1 MNHPGT
7 PASFRIIDSLDRADP
22 TRDATVPAAVRRI
35 LCLKLDHIGDLL
47 IAAPALMLIRRSFP
61 TAHITL
67 VCGPWNV
74 GLARRLNIADEI
86 HSAPIF
92 AQNSIAD
99 LDESVREARRRE
111 VVAELRALAL
121 APFDLAIDLRR
132 DEDTRELLKLFD
144 ARLYAGLGDLA
155 TFSYLDVALPFAR
168 APVADG
174 ATRLH
179 LRPRDLDGGM
189 GHRITDAGLHL
200 TAAMGRVDLAVT
212 TSALW
217 PPADDGIDDT
227 RLLGAA
233 LWRIDARR
241 PVDPHGP
248 DSAADLRMPKEISR
262 EEMVFSQGWLP
273 WESWGRW
280 SSAETAWVTARF
292 PASGPDVE
300 LLVRV
305 QGHTSPTHPSAV
317 VRIAAGGATASHE
330 FRSGGEPETLRLVC
344 RADLSPPLARSEPML
359 LRAGRYRGSLTVTV
373 AEEADWE
380 PLSLV
385 VRGARLTHVLARLDT
400 PAAPGGTGILAFPFE
415 VEIRDSAEPVVIEI
429 AADAERRTGRVGIRA
444 VELEC
449 MQARPLQLPV
459 THMEAQLLDLAAMV
473 ALRFAPRLI
482 APEDEVARALSE
494 PRDGSSARD
503 AVGRLRRRK
512 SGHWAFGRRDPRRT
526 IGIGIGANKQ
536 TKLWPSDYF
545 VDLCRRLLERPEVDL
560 AFFGGPAEAGA
571 VRALVDELAAGDR
584 AIDLCGCCGIEDL
597 GEVLA
602 ELDGFIGL
610 DTGTTHFAGR
620 VGVKT
625 FALFGAAHDPR
636 EWGPVGANSAWAS
649 VDVPC
654 GHCFKAELS
663 QCGAALRCMTMLTPA
678 EVWPLVERQLL

>member
-7 PASFRIIDSLDRADP
+7 AASFRIIDSLDHADAP
-22 TRDATVPAAVRRI
+22 RDTNAAGVRRI

-47 IAAPALMLIRRSFP
+47 IAAPALMLLRRSFP
-61 TAHITL
+61 AAHITL

-74 GLARRLNIADEI
+74 GLARRLGVADEI
-86 HSAPIF
+86 HAATVF
-92 AQNSIAD
+92 AQNSVAD
-99 LDESVREARRRE
+99 LDGGMREARRRAA
-111 VVAELRALAL
+111 VAELQALAL

-144 ARLYAGLGDLA
+144 ARRYAGLGDLA

-168 APVADG
+168 GPVTDG

-179 LRPRDLDGGM
+179 LRPRDLDRGM

-200 TAAMGRVDLAVT
+200 TAAMGQVDLAVT

-217 PPADDGIDDT
+217 APADDGIDDT

-233 LWRIDARR
+233 LSRIDAR
-241 PVDPHGP
+241 PLDPHAPPGAP
-248 DSAADLRMPKEISR
+248 DLSVPKEIAR
-262 EEMVFSQGWLP
+262 EEMSFSQGWLA

-280 SSAETAWVTARF
+280 SSAPTAWVTARF
-292 PASGPDVE
+292 PATGPEVE

-305 QGHTSPTHPSAV
+305 QGHTSATHPRALV
-317 VRIAAGGATASHE
+317 QVAGGGATAAHE
-330 FRSGGEPETLRLVC
+330 FRPGSEPETLRLLC
-344 RADLSPPLARSEPML
+344 RADLSPPMARSEPML
-359 LRAGRYRGSLTVTV
+359 LRAGRYRGCLTLTL
-373 AEEADWE
+373 AQEADWE

-385 VRGARLTHVLARLDT
+385 VRGARLTHVVARLDT
-400 PAAPGGTGILAFPFE
+400 PAAPPAPGMLAFPFE
-415 VEIRDSAEPVVIEI
+415 LEIRDASEPVVIEI
-429 AADAERRTGRVGIRA
+429 AADAERRTGRVGVLS

-449 MQARPLQLPV
+449 MQARPVALPV

-482 APEDEVARALSE
+482 APEDEVARSLSE
-494 PRDGSSARD
+494 PRDGSTAGD
-503 AVGRLRRRK
+503 AVRLLRRRRI
-512 SGHWAFGRRDPRRT
+512 GHWAFSRRGPRRT

-536 TKLWPSDYF
+536 TKLWPKEYF
-545 VDLCRRLLERPEVDL
+545 VDLCRRLLARPEVDL
-560 AFFGGPAEAGA
+560 AFFGGPAEAEA
-571 VRALVDELAAGDR
+571 VRALMDELAAGDR
-584 AIDLCGCCGIEDL
+584 AVDLCGCCRIEDL

-636 EWGPVGANSAWAS
+636 EWGPVGASSAWAS

-654 GHCFKAELS
+654 GQCFKAELS